1 MYTHGLLTNEVHT
14 NREIESAYEDPSKV
28 DYNVIITPRPEVT
41 TQTHGTNLMRLFCEW
56 C

>member
-14 NREIESAYEDPSKV
+14 DRVIESAYEGPSKV
-28 DYNVIITPRPEVT
+28 DSSVFITPRAEVT
-41 TQTHGTNLMRLFCEW
+41 TQTHGINLLHLFCEW